1 MKKISLLSI
10 YLCSAFGIFYCVAI
24 WQLPKLSVPHSVHPA
39 AQRTAIEDRSRQT
52 LIQALGGLFFLF
64 TAYTAWGS
72 LKVNQEN
79 ARTTLANLKVAQDNL
94 RLLEE
99 NAQRTRDLE
108 IYKVAFPKKFE
119 VASSLMKLAQ
129 ETSEEVHQHYALDLP
144 RTYPNEP
151 DDRLREKIESLS
163 IAVKSNRWVF
173 GEGFI
178 NSALELDKLCNNH
191 RVSVGVHKQFR
202 QEKDHR
208 EIVEEYDKY
217 ISETEKILDQMTES
231 MRQELHIVVPVASAK

>member
-1 MKKISLLSI
+1 MRKNLLPSI
-10 YLCSAFGIFYCVAI
+10 YLYLAFGIFYCVAI

-79 ARTTLANLKVAQDNL
+79 ARTTQANLKVAQDNL

-119 VASSLMKLAQ
+119 VASILMKMAQ
-129 ETSEEVHQHYALDLP
+129 ETSEEVHKYYALDLP
-144 RTYPNEP
+144 HTYPNEF

-163 IAVKSNRWVF
+163 IAVKSNRWLF
-173 GEGFI
+173 GEEFI
-178 NSALELDKLCNNH
+178 SYALELDGLCNNH
-191 RVSVGVHKQFR
+191 RVSVGVHKRLR
-202 QEKDHR
+202 QEKDYQ

-217 ISETEKILDQMTES
+217 ISETTKILDKMTEL
-231 MRQELHIVVPVASAK
+231 MRQELHIVVPTISAK